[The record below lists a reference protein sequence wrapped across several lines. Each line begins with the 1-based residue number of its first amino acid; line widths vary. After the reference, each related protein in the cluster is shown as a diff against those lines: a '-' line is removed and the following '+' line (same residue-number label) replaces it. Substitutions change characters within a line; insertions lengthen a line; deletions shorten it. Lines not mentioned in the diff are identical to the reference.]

1 MIQRIVLVKLKA
13 EYDNPAARTEIM
25 DKSRAVLVR
34 CHGVKH
40 VDIGAPADERSAKD
54 WDLCL
59 MVRFEQIEDVPVYVD
74 DPVHREYVDTF
85 LSPRTEIKKAWN
97 FEV

>member
-1 MIQRIVLVKLKA
+1 MIQRIVLLKLKPG
-13 EYDNPAARTEIM
+13 YDGDDARNEIVAR
-25 DKSRAVLVR
+25 SREVLPR

-40 VDIGAPADERSAKD
+40 VEIGTPADERSAAD

-59 MVRFEQIEDVPVYVD
+59 MVRFDAIADVPVYVD
-74 DPVHREYVDTF
+74 DPVHREYVDRF
-85 LSPRTEIKKAWN
+85 LSPRTAARKAWN